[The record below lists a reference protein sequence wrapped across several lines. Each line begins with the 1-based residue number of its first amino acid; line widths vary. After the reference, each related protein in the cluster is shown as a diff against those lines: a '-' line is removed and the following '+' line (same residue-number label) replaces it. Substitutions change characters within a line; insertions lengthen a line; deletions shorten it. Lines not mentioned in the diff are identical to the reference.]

1 MMTKL
6 NKSSQERKGEQEIK
20 VKIKIKLYIS
30 WIMFNFELQETEL
43 CLSKNI

>member
-6 NKSSQERKGEQEIK
+6 NKSSQERKGEQEI
-20 VKIKIKLYIS
+20 KIKIKLYIS

>member
-20 VKIKIKLYIS
+20 IKIKLYILNNVQ
-30 WIMFNFELQETEL
+30 F
-43 CLSKNI
+43 